1 MSVCREKN
9 NITREPPIYVSP
21 WRVDSSELKLLKEH
35 PTQSVLLTPSVSLK
49 EESNLPWAGA
59 PAASGGSTDLGIPA

>member
-59 PAASGGSTDLGIPA
+59 PAASGGSTDSGIPA